1 MARLQIVTLP
11 TLTVG
16 AVSRPEFLIVID
28 EVGDDDLRN
37 TLIDIAP
44 NFRETSGARG
54 MLVFEGTV
62 EVVR

>member
-16 AVSRPEFLIVID
+16 VVSETEFLIVID
-28 EVGDDDLRN
+28 EVDEEFGTELMSFRDV
-37 TLIDIAP
+37 DITAA
-44 NFRETSGARG
+44 TGARG
-54 MLVFEGTV
+54 ILIFQSTI